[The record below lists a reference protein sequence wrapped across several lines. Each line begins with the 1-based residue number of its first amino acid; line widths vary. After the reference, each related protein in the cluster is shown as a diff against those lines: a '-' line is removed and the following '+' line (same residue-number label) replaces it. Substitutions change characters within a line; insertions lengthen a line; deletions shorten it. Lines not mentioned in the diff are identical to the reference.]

1 MWWVKWVLSRDL
13 LGFYRMDVLVIVKN
27 CWLCQEN
34 IEILVWWVVSDCC
47 GGTWMLERYRLIGWI
62 YWDWDRWVCDFGV
75 IFGAIFERVWWE
87 MIGIY
92 LDFTIRWSIR
102 WESDG
107 ERELVGI
114 YCEEGFSSQCG
125 DWPAYAAEPI
135 LDLLQDGKYPHPLFS
150 MTSNRY

>member
-1 MWWVKWVLSRDL
+1 MMWESWKIADYAWEI
-13 LGFYRMDVLVIVKN
+13 LGF
-27 CWLCQEN
+27 LCGG
-34 IEILVWWVVSDCC
+34 WCCDSC
-47 GGTWMLERYRLIGWI
+47 GGTWMVERYRLMAWI
-62 YWDWDRWVCDFGV
+62 YLSWARLVCDFCVIFGV
-75 IFGAIFERVWWE
+75 IFVEWE
-87 MIGIY
+87 WKMIGKNW
-92 LDFTIRWSIR
+92 DFTIRWSIR
-102 WESDG
+102 WEMNG